1 MANVPF
7 GEMLDSC
14 GSVQTGFPAF
24 NAAIG
29 AYNRQ
34 QWIVVSLKDLKG
46 DIETVMKNL
55 FKAKLIRSTAGK
67 HVYALRRRPENM
79 KLCAQALALAP
90 ADCDQT

>member
-14 GSVQTGFPAF
+14 EPVQASFPAF

-46 DIETVMKNL
+46 DIETVMKNPVEAEL
-55 FKAKLIRSTAGK
+55 VQSTNSRLNAA
-67 HVYALRRRPENM
+67 HF
-79 KLCAQALALAP
+79 
-90 ADCDQT
+90 